1 MRRINFARFIPLPPR
16 VRKARQRRFLA
27 AYERTR
33 GIKRAAALSGVHAQ
47 RHYDWLCA
55 DAGYRAAFA
64 RVRLQV
70 AAAAERAVLRRAG
83 GRPSTEAEL
92 MEIVRRLRRPAPR
105 ESQAGTAGGEK
116 NAESHCA

>member
-1 MRRINFARFIPLPPR
+1 MRRINFSRRKAPGGSSFIALPPR

-33 GIKRAAALSGVHAQ
+33 GVKRAAALAGVHTQ
-47 RHYDWLCA
+47 RHYDWLRA

-64 RVRLQV
+64 RVRL
-70 AAAAERAVLRRAG
+70 ALAEAAERAVLRRAG

-92 MEIVRRLRRPAPR
+92 MDIVRRLRRLAPR
-105 ESQAGTAGGEK
+105 AAKE
-116 NAESHCA
+116 